1 VNNKFNPAP
10 NGGIFYYIQFSKY
23 NYMKL
28 IASMAIIATSL
39 AACQQQHNS
48 QLTTFKNIEVKY
60 PVTHKDTSVIDTYF
74 GTQVADPYRWLEND
88 TSKETAA
95 WVKEENVVTQNY
107 LQAIPFRD
115 AIKKR
120 YETLFNYEKYSA
132 PFKEGKYT
140 YYYRNSGLQNQS
152 VLYRESAE
160 NKEAELF
167 LDPNSFSKD
176 GTTSL
181 AGINFTEDGSLAAY
195 NISEGGS
202 DWQKIIIFNAA
213 NKQQIGDA
221 MLDIKFSGASWKGNE
236 GFYYSTYDRPK
247 DGSFLAGK
255 TQNHKLYFHKLGT
268 AQKEDKLIFGGG
280 TVQHRY
286 VGGGVSENQHWLII
300 SAADAT
306 YGNELFVQDLT
317 KPNAPI
323 IQLVTGK
330 KNNHNII
337 DVDDTYFYIQTD
349 KDAPTG
355 KIVIAP
361 IANPTIENWKTLVD
375 AKPEVLSAS
384 SGGGYLFCSYLKDAV
399 TKVYQHRMDGKLL
412 HEIELPGLGTADGF
426 YSKTK
431 EQELYY
437 TYTSYISPAT
447 IYKYNI
453 ASGKSE
459 LYKQSQVKFNPAD
472 YESKQVFYTSKDGTK
487 IPMIITYKKGIELNG
502 KKPCLLYGYGG
513 FSVSL
518 TPYFSTS
525 NIILLENGGVFAVPN
540 IRGGGEYGEA
550 WHEQGIKTKKQN
562 VFDDFMAAAQYLKD
576 NKYTSTEYLALEG
589 GSNGGLLVGACIT
602 QNPGICKVAFPAVG
616 VMDMLRYHKFTA
628 GAGWAY
634 DYGTSEDSKEMF
646 DYLYH
651 YSPVHNVKPAA
662 YPATMV
668 TTGDHDD
675 RVVPAHSFKFA
686 ANLQE
691 KHTGTNPV
699 LIRIEVKAGHG
710 AGRST
715 QQIIEEQTDKWSFM
729 FYNIGLQ
736 PAY

>member
-1 VNNKFNPAP
+1 
-10 NGGIFYYIQFSKY
+10 
-23 NYMKL
+23 
-28 IASMAIIATSL
+28 
-39 AACQQQHNS
+39 
-48 QLTTFKNIEVKY
+48 VKY
-60 PVTHKDTSVIDTYF
+60 PVTYKDTSVIDTYF
-74 GTQVADPYRWLEND
+74 GTKVADPYRWLEND

-95 WVKEENVVTQNY
+95 WVKEQNVLTQNY
-107 LQAIPFRD
+107 LKAIPFRD

-140 YYYRNSGLQNQS
+140 YYYRNTGLQNQS
-152 VLYRESAE
+152 VLYRETDV

-181 AGINFTEDGSLAAY
+181 AGINFTQDGSLAAF

-202 DWQKIIIFNAA
+202 DWQKIIIIDAA
-213 NKQQIGDA
+213 TKKQIGDT

-268 AQKEDKLIFGGG
+268 QQKDDQLIFGGG
-280 TVQHRY
+280 IIQHRY
-286 VGGGVSENQHWLII
+286 IGAGVSENQHWLVI

-306 YGNELFVQDLT
+306 YGNDVFVQDLT
-317 KPNAPI
+317 MPNAPI
-323 IQLVTGK
+323 IQMVSGK
-330 KNNHNII
+330 KNSHNFI
-337 DVDDTYFYIQTD
+337 DVDDNYFYIQTD

-355 KIVIAP
+355 KIVMASIAKP
-361 IANPTIENWKTLVD
+361 SVENWTTLVA

-399 TKVYQHRMDGKLL
+399 TKVYQHSMDGKML
-412 HEIELPGLGTADGF
+412 HEISLPGLGTANGF
-426 YSKTK
+426 YAKNK
-431 EQELYY
+431 EKDLFY
-437 TYTSYISPAT
+437 TYTSYINPAT
-447 IYKYNI
+447 IFKYNI
-453 ASGKSE
+453 ASGKSD
-459 LYKQSQVKFNPAD
+459 LYKQSKVQFNPAD
-472 YESKQVFYTSKDGTK
+472 YESKQVFYPSKDGTK

-502 KKPCLLYGYGG
+502 KNPCLLYGYGG

-576 NKYTSTEYLALEG
+576 NKYTSTDYLALEG

-616 VMDMLRYHKFTA
+616 VMDMLRYHKFTS

-634 DYGTSEDSKEMF
+634 DFGTGEDSKEMF
-646 DYLYH
+646 DYLH
-651 YSPVHNVKPAA
+651 KYSPVHNVKAAA

-691 KHTGTNPV
+691 KHTGNNPAV
-699 LIRIEVKAGHG
+699 IRIEVKAGHG

-715 QQIIEEQTDKWSFM
+715 QQTIEEETDKWSFM

-736 PAY
+736 PNY